1 MSENF
6 LIFTYKNEDMI
17 VQCSNEEKMKDIIQ
31 RFGKKINKDLN
42 SLKFLLGGNQINLE
56 LTFKEQI
63 SLIENRDVK
72 MKILVY
78 INEEKTE
85 YILIL
90 KRKAIILLMELLKLI
105 QMK

>member
-17 VQCSNEEKMKDIIQ
+17 VQCSNEEKMKDIFQ
-31 RFGKKINKDLN
+31 RFAKKVNKDPN
-42 SLKFLLGGNQINLE
+42 SLKFLTGGNQINSE

-63 SLIENRDVK
+63 SLIENRDDK